1 MGRVSTL
8 SPRALAAIAGVAVLV
23 YAVAA
28 WFLFVSPKRSEAAS
42 VQADIAAAEIRLAE
56 AKAAANR
63 PRPAAGGPVS
73 DVLRLAKAMP
83 ESGDQPGMVL
93 ELSRLASSSKVTL
106 QSISTQDTVPVAGAP
121 TTIPVVVTVGGTF
134 FQITRFLQQARRL
147 VTVRK
152 GELRATGRLFTVQN
166 VELVESA
173 TDGFPKLDATI
184 TMNAYVYDGP
194 LTPVETPTLPE
205 SELPASTGRAAAG
218 STS

>member
-1 MGRVSTL
+1 MARVTTL
-8 SPRALAAIAGVAVLV
+8 SPRALGAIAGGAVLV
-23 YAVAA
+23 YAIAA
-28 WFLFVSPKRSEAAS
+28 WFLFVSPKRSEASS

-56 AKAAANR
+56 AKAAVNR
-63 PRPAAGGPVS
+63 PRTAAGGPVS

-93 ELSRLASSSKVTL
+93 ELSRLASNSKVTL

-121 TTIPVVVTVGGTF
+121 TTIPVVVTVGGSF
-134 FQITRFLQQARRL
+134 FQITRFLREARRL

-173 TDGFPKLDATI
+173 TDGFPMLDATI

-194 LTPVETPTLPE
+194 ITPVDIPTLPE
-205 SELPASTGRAAAG
+205 SELPATGRAAVG